1 MMKDRSRAPGNLKG
15 KSDLPEHPPAK
26 ARELVF
32 SFRDFD
38 PSQGQTFTQWGDSK
52 LLRVLLDKIREYS
65 RKTIPE
71 AQIASFRIYGT
82 FPPHSRFTSPRHI
95 TPDATWASMHIQ
107 GKECI
112 AGHVV
117 GNIFYV
123 VFLDR
128 EHHFWPTEKKHT

>member
-1 MMKDRSRAPGNLKG
+1 MKDKSKLPGAISRKSQPSLKLV
-15 KSDLPEHPPAK
+15 KK
-26 ARELVF
+26 ELLF

-38 PSQGQTFTQWGDSK
+38 NTQGQTFAQWGDAK

-71 AQIASFRIYGT
+71 ANQALFKIYGV
-82 FPPHSRFTSPRHI
+82 FPSHSRFTKPKHI
-95 TPDATWASMHIQ
+95 IPDAIWASMHIQ

-112 AGHVV
+112 AGHVID
-117 GNIFYV
+117 NIFYV
-123 VFLDR
+123 VFLDK

>member
-1 MMKDRSRAPGNLKG
+1 MRG
-15 KSDLPEHPPAK
+15 KSRLPGAIAEKSQLPIKPARK
-26 ARELVF
+26 EMLF

-38 PSQGQTFTQWGDSK
+38 HTQGQTFAQWGDAE
-52 LLRVLLDKIREYS
+52 LLRVLLDKMKEYS

-71 AQIASFRIYGT
+71 AQRASFTIYGA
-82 FPPHSRFTSPRHI
+82 FPPHSRFTSPKHI
-95 TPDATWASMHIQ
+95 IPDALWASMHIQ

-112 AGHVV
+112 AGHLIDNV
-117 GNIFYV
+117 FYV